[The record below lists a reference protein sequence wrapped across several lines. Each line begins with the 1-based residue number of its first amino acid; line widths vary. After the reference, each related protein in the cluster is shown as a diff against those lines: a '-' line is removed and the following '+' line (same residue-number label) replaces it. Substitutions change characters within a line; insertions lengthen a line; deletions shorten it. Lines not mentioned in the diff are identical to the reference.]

1 MSSPTELTAK
11 KPVSRHR
18 IVVDVPKIVSDDL
31 MRLYIR
37 SWLSQVP
44 RDPRFLPTA
53 GEFDPQKFQRS
64 YGFLAENRRTE
75 LQTLK
80 ESLAKARKGL
90 ASSPMYLKSERE
102 NEVQML
108 EHAVKRVESLVNK
121 DRLDTVEQEA
131 LSRRKKEE
139 VEKRKQGK
147 GQWFLK
153 TGEIT
158 LMLHN

>member
-1 MSSPTELTAK
+1 MSSPAELTAK

-18 IVVDVPKIVSDDL
+18 VVVDVPKIVSDDL
-31 MRLYIR
+31 IHFYICR
-37 SWLSQVP
+37 WPSQVP
-44 RDPRFLPTA
+44 RDPRFLTTA
-53 GEFDPQKFQRS
+53 GVFDPQKFQRS

-75 LQTLK
+75 LQTIK
-80 ESLAKARKGL
+80 ESLAKARKALG
-90 ASSPMYLKSERE
+90 SSPLYLKSERE

-131 LSRRKKEE
+131 LTKRKKEE

-153 TGEIT
+153 KGEIT
-158 LMLHN
+158 LI